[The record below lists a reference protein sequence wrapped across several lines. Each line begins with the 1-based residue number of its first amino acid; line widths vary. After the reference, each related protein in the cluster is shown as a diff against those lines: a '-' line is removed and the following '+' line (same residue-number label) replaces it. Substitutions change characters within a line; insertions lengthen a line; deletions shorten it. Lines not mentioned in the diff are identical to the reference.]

1 VPDLHLIPLFLPPEA
16 PALTRLADRL
26 TRIFAATVHVRPPH
40 FDPERAFDGSRGQY
54 NSTSLLAHLLGEAK
68 TDDGRV
74 LGVASVDLF
83 IPIFT
88 HVFGEAQL
96 GGRAAVVSTYRLDNR
111 QYGLPENE
119 RLLVDRLVKEATH
132 ELGHTYG
139 LVHCSAPR
147 CVMRSSSYVEDVDL
161 KSEQFCSG
169 CRPAVRAAQTG

>member
-1 VPDLHLIPLFLPPEA
+1 MPDLHLVPLFLPPEA
-16 PALTRLADRL
+16 PLLTRLADRL
-26 TRIFAATVHVRPPH
+26 GRIFTATVQVRPAQ

-54 NSTSLLAHLLGEAK
+54 NSTSLLARLLGDAK
-68 TDDGRV
+68 AYPGRV

-96 GGRAAVVSTYRLDNR
+96 AGRAAVVSTYRLDNR
-111 QYGLPENE
+111 QYGLPENDG
-119 RLLVDRLVKEATH
+119 LLVERLVKEATH

-139 LVHCSAPR
+139 LLHCTHPS

-161 KSEQFCSG
+161 KSEQFCPA
-169 CRPAVRAAQTG
+169 CRATVRAAAG